1 MKRNFQ
7 TEFLYQVF
15 ALIIAVIVVHAIYV
29 TIVRPRA
36 TEILNEQVLQI
47 QEDTEFT
54 VERSFW
60 VLIKDFEQ
68 ESCFVLMLWAFS
80 IMGYKATR
88 SLAERKLLQQELIPV
103 QDGVRIL
110 PEDTREYART
120 LQALPSAL
128 RDMLLPRVLMSS
140 LERFGSTR
148 NVQDVSSVANTLC
161 ESEGERLESELSM
174 IRYIAWAIPSVGF
187 IGTVR
192 GIGDALGQA
201 HRAVD
206 GDIMGVTL
214 SLGTAFNST
223 FIALLI
229 SIVVMFLVH
238 QLQSLQERAVFDT
251 QIYIDHNLIRHM
263 QSRGGV

>member
-1 MKRNFQ
+1 MKRTISN
-7 TEFLYQVF
+7 EFLYQVF
-15 ALIIAVIVVHAIYV
+15 ALIIAVILVHAVYV
-29 TIVRPRA
+29 TVVRPRA
-36 TEILNEQVLQI
+36 TDVLAEQSLRVQ
-47 QEDTEFT
+47 QEENYTP
-54 VERSFW
+54 ERSIW
-60 VLIKDFEQ
+60 VLIRDFEQ
-68 ESCFVLMLWAFS
+68 ESCFVLMLWAFA
-80 IMGYKATR
+80 IMGYKASTALSER
-88 SLAERKLLQQELIPV
+88 SLLQRELVPIR
-103 QDGVRIL
+103 DGVRIL

-120 LQALPSAL
+120 IQAMPDRL
-128 RDMLLPRVLMSS
+128 RDMLLPRVLLTS

-148 NVQDVSSVANTLC
+148 NVQDVSSVAKSLC

-206 GDIMGVTL
+206 GDITGVTE

-238 QLQSLQERAVFDT
+238 QLQSLQERLVFDSQT
-251 QIYIDHNLIRHM
+251 YIDHNLIRHM
-263 QSRGGV
+263 QARDK

>member
-1 MKRNFQ
+1 MKRNFP

-15 ALIIAVIVVHAIYV
+15 ALIIAVIVVHAVYV
-29 TIVRPRA
+29 TVVRPRA
-36 TEILNEQVLQI
+36 TEVMAEQTLRI
-47 QEDTEFT
+47 QEEENYTA
-54 VERSFW
+54 ERSVW
-60 VLIKDFEQ
+60 VLIRDFEQ
-68 ESCFVLMLWAFS
+68 EACFILMLWAFS
-80 IMGYKATR
+80 IMGFKAYK
-88 SLAERKLLQQELIPV
+88 SWSERALLQRELVPV
-103 QDGVRIL
+103 PDGVRIL
-110 PEDTREYART
+110 PEDSREYART
-120 LQALPSAL
+120 IQALPDRM
-128 RDMLLPRVLMSS
+128 RDMLLPRVLLSS

-206 GDIMGVTL
+206 GDIAGVTQ

-238 QLQSLQERAVFDT
+238 QLQLLQERLVFDT
-251 QIYIDHNLIRHM
+251 QTYLDHNLIRHM
-263 QSRGGV
+263 QSRDQQ

>member
-1 MKRNFQ
+1 MKRTFP

-15 ALIIAVIVVHAIYV
+15 ALIIAVIVVHAVYV
-29 TIVRPRA
+29 TVVRPRA
-36 TEILNEQVLQI
+36 TEVMAEQTLRI
-47 QEDTEFT
+47 QEEENYTA
-54 VERSFW
+54 ERSIW
-60 VLIKDFEQ
+60 VLIRDFEQ
-68 ESCFVLMLWAFS
+68 ESCFVLMIWAFS
-80 IMGYKATR
+80 IMGFKATT
-88 SLAERKLLQQELIPV
+88 SLSERALLQRELIPV
-103 QDGVRIL
+103 PDGVRIL
-110 PEDTREYART
+110 PEDSREYART
-120 LQALPSAL
+120 IQALPD
-128 RDMLLPRVLMSS
+128 RMRGMLLPRVLLSS

-206 GDIMGVTL
+206 GDIAGVTQ

-238 QLQSLQERAVFDT
+238 QLQLLQERLVFDT
-251 QIYIDHNLIRHM
+251 QTYIDHNLIRHM
-263 QSRGGV
+263 QARD